1 MTIYSDYDPFAR
13 VYNKHW
19 GDDFTTRVFPILEQ
33 LVLRQLPAGASI
45 LDLCCGTG
53 QMARTLTALGYR
65 VTGLD
70 GSAEMLRYARENAP
84 DAEFIHA
91 DARSFE
97 MPQTFD
103 AVISLFDSLNHVM
116 TMEELTAVFRNV
128 HAVLRDNGQFFFDL
142 NMEAGYGLTWNDS
155 FSIVEDDQL
164 CVVRTSYSPG
174 EKTARFDATIMHL
187 EDGWQRT
194 DFALLQ
200 KCYPASDVIAALGTA
215 GFGGVES
222 YCLDHRE
229 GFIGLT
235 EEADR
240 AFFLCRKS
248 TVGSTD

>member
-1 MTIYSDYDPFAR
+1 MPIYSDYDPFAR

-19 GDDFTTRVFPILEQ
+19 GDDFTTRVFPIVEQ

-53 QMARTLTALGYR
+53 QMARTLNALGYR

-70 GSAEMLRYARENAP
+70 GSAEMLRFARENAP
-84 DAEFIHA
+84 GAEFIHA

-97 MPQTFD
+97 LPQTFD
-103 AVISLFDSLNHVM
+103 AVISLFDSLNHVI
-116 TMEELTAVFRNV
+116 TMEELTTVFCNV
-128 HAVLRDNGQFFFDL
+128 CAVLRDNGEFFFDL

-164 CVVRTSYSPG
+164 CIVRTSYIPE
-174 EKTARFDATIMHL
+174 EKTARFDATVMYL
-187 EDGWQRT
+187 EDGWQRV

-200 KCYPASDVIAALGTA
+200 KCYPASEVIVALGTA
-215 GFGGVES
+215 GFGGIES

-229 GFIGLT
+229 GLIGLN

-240 AFFLCRKS
+240 AFFLCRKLA
-248 TVGSTD
+248 VG

>member
-19 GDDFTTRVFPILEQ
+19 GDDFTGRVFPILEQ
-33 LVLRQLPAGASI
+33 LVLRQLPVGASI

-65 VTGLD
+65 VTGMD
-70 GSAEMLRYARENAP
+70 GSTEMLRFARENAP
-84 DAEFIHA
+84 GAQFIHA

-97 MPQTFD
+97 LTQTFD
-103 AVISLFDSLNHVM
+103 AAISLFDSLNHVM
-116 TMEELTAVFRNV
+116 TLEELTTVFRNV
-128 HAVLRDNGQFFFDL
+128 CAVLRDNGPFFFDL
-142 NMEAGYGLTWNDS
+142 NMEAGYGLTWDDS

-164 CVVRTSYSPG
+164 CIVRTSYIPE
-174 EKTARFDATIMHL
+174 EKTARFDATVMHL

-200 KCYPASDVIAALGTA
+200 KCYPAPDVIAALGAA
-215 GFGGVES
+215 GFSGIES

-229 GFIGLT
+229 GLVGLN

-248 TVGSTD
+248 AD

>member
-1 MTIYSDYDPFAR
+1 MSIYSDYDPFAR

-33 LVLRQLPAGASI
+33 LVLRQLPSGASI

-70 GSAEMLRYARENAP
+70 GSAEMLRFARENAP

-97 MPQTFD
+97 IPQTFD

-116 TMEELTAVFRNV
+116 TLEELTTVFRNV
-128 HAVLRDNGQFFFDL
+128 CAVLRDNGPFFFDL

-164 CVVRTSYSPG
+164 CIVRTSYIPE
-174 EKTARFDATIMHL
+174 EKTARFDATVMHL

-200 KCYPASDVIAALGTA
+200 KCYPAPDVIAALGTA
-215 GFGGVES
+215 GLGVVES

-229 GFIGLT
+229 GLVRLT
-235 EEADR
+235 EDADR

-248 TVGSTD
+248 AVDSSE

>member
-1 MTIYSDYDPFAR
+1 MTIYSEYDPFAR

-19 GDDFTTRVFPILEQ
+19 GDDFTTRVFPIVEQ

-70 GSAEMLRYARENAP
+70 GSAEMLRFARENAP
-84 DAEFIHA
+84 GAEFIHA

-97 MPQTFD
+97 LPKTFN
-103 AVISLFDSLNHVM
+103 AVISLFDSLNHLM
-116 TMEELTAVFRNV
+116 TLEELTAVFRNV
-128 HAVLRDNGQFFFDL
+128 NAVLHDNGSFFFDL

-164 CVVRTSYSPG
+164 CIIRTSYIPQ
-174 EKTARFDATIMHL
+174 EKTARFDATVMNL

-200 KCYPASDVIAALGTA
+200 KCYPASEVLSSLGTT
-215 GFGGVES
+215 GFGGIES
-222 YCLDHRE
+222 YCLDHRK
-229 GFIGLT
+229 GLIGLT

-240 AFFLCRKS
+240 AFFLCRKPA
-248 TVGSTD
+248 VDSTD